1 MKKNKRVLGLSALVG
16 LGLMVGGSANAYNMT
31 IGGFDVQVDTTTSF
45 GLSVLTTDTN
55 MKFVPTANGGPAD
68 ITTYIKPDAV
78 APFALC
84 STGGLSAANVAYGTF
99 CQEATGGEVYNFDG
113 AINTDDGR
121 LSFNSSGDMISAPLK
136 LTTDFL
142 ATQGNITAFARVN
155 AFYDAVLMDDN
166 SFKRAGISG
175 GLSDRGENSAG
186 YDLQL
191 LDAYVSWDVDVADR
205 PLMVR
210 IGKQVINWG
219 EATFIPGGNSAFN
232 PIDVGAIRRPG
243 AEIKE
248 ALLPVEAVYASLALT
263 DDITV
268 EAYYGGWDEYKL
280 DTGGTAFAGS
290 DAFVQGSKGGNE
302 DEYWIGGGGFSGQRF
317 PCGTL
322 PGSMAV
328 TTALQT
334 AFKAAASIDCSNT
347 GMEVLSSVTQNAE
360 NARRLNND
368 HTSITNGDDVEGD
381 EAIGLAIRWYAEN
394 LNSTEF
400 AFYYQKMD
408 SRLPYVSYRTSAPKV
423 TWGTTGPTSST
434 IGRGVNL
441 IGCAA
446 NMVANMTAPA
456 LAATYAGKIY
466 SAGYESITAA
476 DPNGLV
482 AASNAVANTAT
493 GRGALKAYRDG
504 YIDTLVPAGTLTAA
518 QATALKA
525 VPVALSA
532 PTGTIASMQEAACLT
547 QALQNDPT
555 QTLGSAFDAFGQQPT
570 GALNLGPTWEL
581 SLHAEFPEVETY
593 GMSFNTTIAGWGV
606 QGDFT
611 YRPDVPLQIDTDV
624 LTIAAL
630 FNTCAFATVG
640 AVEATYLGGST
651 YHKEFGGLGCQQ
663 SSYIKGYVDTHDAIT
678 WDIGTTAT
686 FTQSNP
692 IVSALGASLGV
703 FLTEFQ
709 GLVVDGIEDDR
720 ANTGALGAAGISP
733 LVNTCTSGS
742 DLPLNGILS
751 IDSRKSTS
759 NTGAQP
765 DGYCRPTDVS
775 GGMVLMGQLQYNNVL
790 GTPITVKPTVIIS
803 HGLEGNSPSPIGFW
817 RQGVGSTALSFNFEY
832 LSKWQASLAYRAYH
846 GPEIRTK
853 DTDRDHVSV
862 SVSYAF

>member
-16 LGLMVGGSANAYNMT
+16 LGLMAAGSVQAYEMT

-45 GLSVLTTDTN
+45 GLSMLTTDTN
-55 MKFVPTANGGPAD
+55 MNFAPTSNGGPAD
-68 ITTYIKPDAV
+68 STTYIKPAGGG
-78 APFALC
+78 AFALC
-84 STGGLSAANVAYGTF
+84 SAGGLSSANIAYGTF
-99 CQEATGGEVYNFDG
+99 CQEATGSEVPNFDG

-121 LSFNSSGDMISAPLK
+121 LNFNRSGDLISAPVK
-136 LTTDFL
+136 ITSDIM
-142 ATQGNITAFARVN
+142 ATRGNITAFARVN

-166 SFKRAGISG
+166 SFNRTGVKG
-175 GLSDRGENSAG
+175 GLSDRGEGTAG

-191 LDAYVSWDVDVADR
+191 LDAYLSFDLDVADR

-210 IGKQVINWG
+210 VGKQVINWG

-263 DDITV
+263 DSITV

-280 DTGGTAFAGS
+280 DVGGTAFASS
-290 DAFVQGSKGGNE
+290 DAFVQGTKGGNE
-302 DEYWIGGGGFSGQRF
+302 DQYWIGGGAFSGHRF

-322 PGSMAV
+322 PGSMAA
-328 TTALQT
+328 TA
-334 AFKAAASIDCSNT
+334 AIAATIQSTMSVDCTNR
-347 GMEVLSSVTQNAE
+347 GIGVLDSVTE
-360 NARRLNND
+360 NSEDARRLNDD
-368 HTSITNGDDVEGD
+368 HTDITNGNDVEGD
-381 EAIGLAIRWYAEN
+381 EAIGLALRWYAEN

-408 SRLPYVSYRTSAPKV
+408 SRLPYISYRTGKQSA
-423 TWGTTGPTSST
+423 TWTTTTPTAST
-434 IGRGVNL
+434 VGRGVS
-441 IGCAA
+441 IVGCAA
-446 NMVANMTAPA
+446 DMVANLTTPA
-456 LAATYAGKIY
+456 LAAYAGKIY
-466 SAGYESITAA
+466 SAGRENVAIN

-482 AASNAVANTAT
+482 AAVSTTAVSA
-493 GRGALKAYRDG
+493 GGLVALKAYRDG
-504 YIDTLVPAGTLTAA
+504 YIDSLVTAGTLTGG
-518 QATALKA
+518 QGTTLKNVA
-525 VPVALSA
+525 VALSA
-532 PTGTIASMQEAACLT
+532 PANTIAAQQEVACMT
-547 QALQNDPT
+547 QALQNDAT
-555 QTLGSAFDAFGQQPT
+555 QSFGSSFDAFGQLPT
-570 GALNLGPTWEL
+570 GAINLAPTWEL

-593 GMSFNTTIAGWGV
+593 GFSFNTTLAGWGV

-624 LTIAAL
+624 LTIAGL
-630 FNTCAFATVG
+630 FNSCAFSTVG
-640 AVEATYLGGST
+640 AVEATYLSGST
-651 YHKEFGGLGCQQ
+651 YNAEFGGLGCQEE
-663 SSYIKGYVDTHDAIT
+663 SYIKGYVDTHDAVT
-678 WDIGTTAT
+678 WNIGTTAT

-692 IVSALGASLGV
+692 LVAGLGASLGV

-709 GLVVDGIEDDR
+709 GLIVDGIEDDR
-720 ANTGALGAAGISP
+720 GNTGALGAAGLSP

-759 NTGAQP
+759 TTPQP

-790 GTPITVKPTVIIS
+790 GTPISVKPTLIVS
-803 HGLEGNSPSPIGFW
+803 HGLQGMSPSPIGQW
-817 RQGVGSTALSFNFEY
+817 RQGVGSAALSFNFEY

>member
-45 GLSVLTTDTN
+45 GLSVLATDTN
-55 MKFVPTANGGPAD
+55 MKFVPTNNGGPKEVASYWNPNTNAACLGD
-68 ITTYIKPDAV
+68 GSLEVSYGSTCITNSLA
-78 APFALC
+78 
-84 STGGLSAANVAYGTF
+84 
-99 CQEATGGEVYNFDG
+99 NFDG

-121 LSFNSSGDMISAPLK
+121 LNFNSSGDLLSAPLK

-280 DTGGTAFAGS
+280 DTGGTAFASS
-290 DAFVQGSKGGNE
+290 DAFVQGTKGGNE
-302 DEYWIGGGGFSGQRF
+302 DIYYVGGGAYGSGKRF
-317 PCGTL
+317 AGCGSNAAAFDAQFGAATINKMVQNVFTSTGAVDL
-322 PGSMAV
+322 TTCMDVLESV
-328 TTALQT
+328 TT
-334 AFKAAASIDCSNT
+334 
-347 GMEVLSSVTQNAE
+347 NAE
-360 NARRLNND
+360 ARRRVAGD
-368 HTSITNGDDVEGD
+368 TNYIKNGNDVEGD
-381 EAIGLAIRWYAEN
+381 EAIGIALRWYAEN

-408 SRLPYVSYRTSAPKV
+408 SRLPYVSYRTGGNLNVTASAV
-423 TWGTTGPTSST
+423 TPGST
-434 IGRGVNL
+434 AVGRGHGTL
-441 IGCAA
+441 GCALWGNLA
-446 NMVANMTAPA
+446 GQGAALEASPSFMDAAGARLFNGGVAALGNPA
-456 LAATYAGKIY
+456 RRDVNYRDPHNVMAGLNTLITGLAAASPT
-466 SAGYESITAA
+466 
-476 DPNGLV
+476 V
-482 AASNAVANTAT
+482 AALNNLRNPANA
-493 GRGALKAYRDG
+493 
-504 YIDTLVPAGTLTAA
+504 
-518 QATALKA
+518 
-525 VPVALSA
+525 
-532 PTGTIASMQEAACLT
+532 GTIAEFQEVRCILQLAQADAGGAGIGYNAASPNNTAGNLVTGMIYPDLT
-547 QALQNDPT
+547 WDM
-555 QTLGSAFDAFGQQPT
+555 
-570 GALNLGPTWEL
+570 

-630 FNTCAFATVG
+630 INTCAFAGVTG
-640 AVEATYLGGST
+640 VEHNYASIST
-651 YHKEFGGLGCQQ
+651 YQQEFNNLGCTD
-663 SSYIKGYVDTHDAIT
+663 SSYLQGYVDTHDAIT

-703 FLTEFQ
+703 FLSEFQ
-709 GLVVDGIEDDR
+709 GIIVDGIEDDR
-720 ANTGALGAAGISP
+720 GNPFLKGAVTGTALAP

-742 DLPLNGILS
+742 DLPLNGALS
-751 IDSRKSTS
+751 IDDRSVGGGAT
-759 NTGAQP
+759 AQP
-765 DGYCRPTDVS
+765 VGYCRPTDVS

-803 HGLEGNSPSPIGFW
+803 HGLEGNSPSPIGQW

-846 GPEIRTK
+846 GPEVRTK
-853 DTDRDHVSV
+853 NTDRDHVSV